1 MPPTPSKWPRRLLRP
16 LWLLLA
22 ILFVFEGWLWDRLA
36 TIGLRV
42 ANLIALP
49 ALKVRLAAA
58 IARLPP
64 AATLVVFLVPVL
76 VLLPIK
82 LLGLWMLAR
91 GSWLG
96 ALGLLAGAKVI
107 SVGAT
112 AFLFRVAR
120 PKLLQLGW
128 FRFIYD
134 RVVAALDWAHRQIDP
149 IKLRLRAWARAVI
162 DRQLARRPNSR
173 WIRLILRIRRRAQ
186 RA

>member
-1 MPPTPSKWPRRLLRP
+1 MRPRRFRFILALVPTPSKWLRRLWRP
-16 LWLLLA
+16 LWVVLA
-22 ILFVFEGWLWDRLA
+22 VVFVFEGWLWDRLA

-42 ANLIALP
+42 ANFIALP
-49 ALKVRLAAA
+49 ALKVRLAAV

-96 ALGLLAGAKVI
+96 ALGVLALAKL
-107 SVGAT
+107 VGVGVT
-112 AFLFRVAR
+112 AFLFRVTR

-128 FRFIYD
+128 FRFIYEW
-134 RVVAALDWAHRQIDP
+134 VVAGLDWA
-149 IKLRLRAWARAVI
+149 
-162 DRQLARRPNSR
+162 
-173 WIRLILRIRRRAQ
+173 
-186 RA
+186 